1 MASKAIG
8 SRLLQEMRWFL
19 SWLSD
24 SKRRQTKNVLTVKL
38 LSEFVQIKYTKSTA
52 VAISENFSAF
62 KDMLR
67 TGKYQTETF
76 IIRWMTMKSYF
87 TCSAPTVNKGQKRN
101 TICNGVL
108 TSRCQAALLEH
119 HVTALSPKL
128 SWISFGKNDTPSCIT
143 RGFDKKTIYIHH
155 SN

>member
-1 MASKAIG
+1 
-8 SRLLQEMRWFL
+8 
-19 SWLSD
+19 
-24 SKRRQTKNVLTVKL
+24 
-38 LSEFVQIKYTKSTA
+38 
-52 VAISENFSAF
+52 
-62 KDMLR
+62 MLR

-155 SN
+155 SNWKVCTQVDIWQILRKQCVSASQCLYWKMTVLCSKGWSSATSKIENELCKRTTEYPSA